1 MEKSRANNTKY
12 ICYCLIIN
20 SYEKTSWGNIH
31 KRLSRTI
38 IWSVDH
44 NGNNLPKRPM
54 GKNMRNNVYLWY
66 PFKNPLG
73 KIEDVTY
80 YMSWIYSQRVR
91 PGDTEGSN
99 GKTNF
104 WQKLWNLDCPPKI
117 KHFYGDWVTILWR
130 LKTYW
135 KGRGWKLTHVAAYVR
150 D

>member
-54 GKNMRNNVYLWY
+54 GKIWGIMYIFDILSKTLW
-66 PFKNPLG
+66 G

-80 YMSWIYSQRVR
+80 YMSWIS
-91 PGDTEGSN
+91 SLKN
-99 GKTNF
+99 LMGKIRTYDFFLN
-104 WQKLWNLDCPPKI
+104 WCCII
-117 KHFYGDWVTILWR
+117 KNIARSCITCGRISPLLILMWGLSGFY
-130 LKTYW
+130 
-135 KGRGWKLTHVAAYVR
+135 
-150 D
+150 